1 MQKVSRIVMLVI
13 FAATAALAAL
23 WLADFAHYDLGIS
36 RHAVRSDALLSAA
49 GISGILILL
58 LYADRCG
65 KK

>member
-1 MQKVSRIVMLVI
+1 MQKVSRIVMLII

-36 RHAVRSDALLSAA
+36 RHTVRSDALLTAA
-49 GISGILILL
+49 GISGILIFL
-58 LYADRCG
+58 LYSDRFG